1 MENISAHSLLRDA
14 NTRKLGEEWGKVH
27 IKIQKDLSASI
38 AESSQ
43 EKKDELKSGPW
54 SDFPAMCLFLV
65 LDCFVML
72 GLCSDAA
79 HRRRG
84 RS

>member
-1 MENISAHSLLRDA
+1 MENISAHSLLRDV
-14 NTRKLGEEWGKVH
+14 NTRKLGEEWGEVH

-54 SDFPAMCLFLV
+54 S
-65 LDCFVML
+65 
-72 GLCSDAA
+72 
-79 HRRRG
+79 
-84 RS
+84 